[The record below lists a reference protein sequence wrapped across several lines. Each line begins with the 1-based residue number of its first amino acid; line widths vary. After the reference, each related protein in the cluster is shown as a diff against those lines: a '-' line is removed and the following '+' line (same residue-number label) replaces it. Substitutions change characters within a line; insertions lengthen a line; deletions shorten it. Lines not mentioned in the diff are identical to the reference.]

1 MQQGDY
7 SAKST
12 VLSVVGVNAVWI
24 NAKCKA
30 TTTNG
35 VYHKKKKERHIYIYI
50 YIYITPH
57 SKGHAGG
64 TEEGEISDPYA
75 Y

>member
-50 YIYITPH
+50 YNAAQQRTCR
-57 SKGHAGG
+57 GDGG
-64 TEEGEISDPYA
+64 R
-75 Y
+75 